1 MRLLGLELGEHEI
14 RVARGER
21 AFGTVRLTGVESIPY
36 DGAGELAE
44 RLAALAAP
52 STTVL
57 TALPATAVTHR
68 LLVLPFRDPRR
79 LARTVR
85 LELFGQLPDEPE
97 DALVAYE
104 SLRRGTEGSPVLAG
118 VPRQAAIAAPR
129 APPRPAGPPPP

>member
-21 AFGTVRLTGVESIPY
+21 AFGTVRLTGVERIPY
-36 DGAGELAE
+36 DGAAELAE

-85 LELFGQLPDEPE
+85 LELFRQPPHQPE
-97 DALVAYE
+97 DAPVAYDAP
-104 SLRRGTEGSPVLAG
+104 RRVTAGSAGLA
-118 VPRQAAIAAPR
+118 AAAPPPR
-129 APPRPAGPPPP
+129 IPAPPGPLR

>member
-21 AFGTVRLTGVESIPY
+21 AFGTVRLTGVERIPY

-52 STTVL
+52 SITVL

-85 LELFGQLPDEPE
+85 LQLFGPLPHEPQ
-97 DALVAYE
+97 DAPVAYQ
-104 SLRRGTEGSPVLAG
+104 SPGRGTAGAPALA
-118 VPRQAAIAAPR
+118 AAAP
-129 APPRPAGPPPP
+129 AA